1 MSKSAY
7 IRAIAQQLFRLISK
21 VRNFAFSYIL
31 LSMKCNRI
39 EILSQRRNKQSEEEN
54 RVCKSDFKLQA
65 FRQKMREKKRNK
77 KNKTK
82 TKKKA
87 ISQSHDKQKNI
98 LLYFYCFNRI
108 KSRGGDGISF

>member
-1 MSKSAY
+1 M
-7 IRAIAQQLFRLISK
+7 FRLVSTG
-21 VRNFAFSYIL
+21 RNFAFSYIL

-39 EILSQRRNKQSEEEN
+39 EILSQRNKQSEEEN

-108 KSRGGDGISF
+108 KSRGGDVISF